1 LNLKKVS
8 SEEDGTSK
16 LDVSQDTS
24 GLVDAVKSF
33 VTAYNDMISKVEEV
47 TASGADLYGETTLT
61 SLRNTLR
68 NYATGSNSSNGGA
81 FKLLAQIGI
90 STGAA
95 DGSNLSTDTSSL
107 KFDEEAFK
115 KALAE
120 DPSSVESILAGEN
133 GVLTMMENT
142 VEMSLKAATGFFDV
156 KQSTLDKDITRIE
169 EKITKQETSISN
181 YRAQLE
187 KKFSNME
194 LIISQ
199 MQQNYSSFLA

>member
-1 LNLKKVS
+1 MTKV
-8 SEEDGTSK
+8 D
-16 LDVSQDTS
+16 
-24 GLVDAVKSF
+24 
-33 VTAYNDMISKVEEV
+33 EV
-47 TASGADLYGETTLT
+47 TAQGADLHGETSLT
-61 SLRNTLR
+61 SLKSTLR
-68 NYATGSNSSNGGA
+68 TYAMSSNKTNGGA
-81 FKLLAQIGI
+81 YKLLSEIGI
-90 STGAA
+90 STGEA
-95 DGSNLSTDTSSL
+95 SSNNLSTNTSSL
-107 KFDEEAFK
+107 KLDEEKFL
-115 KALAE
+115 KALEE

-169 EKITKQETSISN
+169 EKISKQETSISN

-199 MQQNYSSFLA
+199 MQQNYSNFLMG